1 MFTRRVDEGLELEL
15 LHDRLAEPLFRSV
28 DHCRAYLGEWLSWV
42 DQTSIV
48 ADTREFIRLSG
59 FAFSEGLALRCA
71 IRCDGVICGSVSLE
85 DIRRASDAAEIGY
98 WLDQR
103 YQGRGIVT
111 RCVTELSRLAF
122 EDLGLHRLTIR
133 VATGNHKS
141 AAIPERL
148 GWTFEGVLRE
158 QESLRGTRLDMR
170 LYSLLRDEFSGATSA
185 PSSTRQTLS

>member
-28 DHCRAYLGEWLSWV
+28 DQCRAYLGAWLSWV
-42 DQTSIV
+42 DQTDIV
-48 ADTREFIRLSG
+48 ADTREFIRQSG
-59 FAFSEGLALRCA
+59 FAFSEGRALRCA
-71 IRCDGVICGSVSLE
+71 IRYEGVICGSVSLE
-85 DIRRASDAAEIGY
+85 AIDRANDSADVGY
-98 WLDQR
+98 WLDER

-133 VATGNHKS
+133 AATGNAKS

-158 QESLRGTRLDMR
+158 QEALRGERLDMR
-170 LYSLLRDEFSGATSA
+170 LYSLLRGEFAG
-185 PSSTRQTLS
+185 